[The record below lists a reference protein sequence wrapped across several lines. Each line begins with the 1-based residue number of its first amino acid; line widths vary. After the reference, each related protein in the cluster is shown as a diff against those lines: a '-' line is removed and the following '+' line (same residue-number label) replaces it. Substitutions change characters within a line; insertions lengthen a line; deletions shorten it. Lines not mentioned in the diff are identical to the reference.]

1 MMGLYHICLFI
12 IRSREKSA
20 LFFGI
25 FCFLIAIRS
34 LVTGE
39 RYLVGVLPDISWEV
53 YIKIAYLTFYLAA
66 PIFAIYFRYIFPKD
80 LSKHF
85 IILVSIVGA
94 LFSAIVVFT
103 PARFYTHTIPIFQIF
118 TVAASCYGFY
128 HLILAFIRKRQGA
141 LICLAGFAVLFLV
154 IVNDILYSNL
164 IIQTG
169 YMIQFGLF
177 VFLFF
182 QSFLLSV
189 RFSKAFETVE
199 LQHHAL
205 EETNTAYRKE
215 IIERKRTEKALL
227 ESEEKYRMLVE
238 NASDAIVVARNGML
252 CFVNSRAIEISGYS
266 EKELKSKPFMA
277 MVHPQDRD
285 TVQQKYF
292 QRFKGKDAPISFA
305 FRCLQKNGGVRWL
318 ELSAV
323 KISWE
328 GKPAIL
334 NFLRDVTEKHLLEE
348 ELVKA
353 QKLEAIGVLAGG
365 IAHDF
370 NNILAMIMGN
380 VSLAKMDVGQNDNL
394 FHLLDEAEEA
404 SKRAKALTRRLLT
417 FSEGG
422 APIKEITTISDVII
436 GCATFT
442 LSESKAECDF
452 NLPADLWP
460 VKIDVDQIN
469 QVIQNIII
477 NADQAM
483 PEGGK
488 IRIGAANISV
498 EMNDGLPL
506 QPGKYVML
514 TIQDSGIGIPQENLN
529 RIFDPYFT
537 SKENRSGLGLAA
549 AYSIINQHD
558 GHIAV
563 ASQKGLGT
571 TFKIYLPS
579 SNKEIREE
587 SQIVDNG
594 THDRG
599 KILAMDDEEMIR
611 NLIQLMLHQMGYE
624 VELANDGMEAIG
636 LYQHALEAG
645 EPFDAVI
652 LDLTVPGAMGGKE
665 AIDRLREIDTNVK
678 AIVTSGY
685 SVDPVMSNYEA
696 YGFCAVVEKPY
707 NLKKLGAT
715 LSEVL
720 KQ

>member
-1 MMGLYHICLFI
+1 MENGLLDLRTWDFKNDGPVALDGRWEFYWNTHLKPTNFSEDIPTREKILIEVPGTWNGQKIDGKKIPGEGYATYRMKIQLPVSDQRIAFKFLDMATAFSVYVDGKKIISTGFPGKTRLSTRPWFQPQVVEFDPVSEKLEVVILVSNFHHRKGGAWEPILLGLSEDIWQIRQNALNLDIFLFGGILMMGLYHICLFI

-20 LFFGI
+20 VFFGI

-53 YIKIAYLTFYLAA
+53 YIKIAYLTYYLAA
-66 PIFAIYFRYIFPKD
+66 PIFAIYFRFIFPKD

-85 IILVSIVGA
+85 IYVVGTVGV
-94 LFSAIVVFT
+94 LFSAIVLFT
-103 PARFYTHTIPIFQIF
+103 PARFYTNTIPIFQIF

-128 HLILAFIRKRQGA
+128 RLILAFIRRRQGA

-199 LQHHAL
+199 LQHHTL
-205 EETNTAYRKE
+205 EETNAAYRKE

-238 NASDAIVVARNGML
+238 NAGDAIVVARNGML
-252 CFVNSRAIEISGYS
+252 CFFNSRAIEISGYS
-266 EKELKSKPFMA
+266 EKELKSNPLMT

-285 TVQQKYF
+285 TVQQNYF
-292 QRFKGKDAPISFA
+292 QRFNGKDTPISFA
-305 FRCLQKNGGVRWL
+305 FRCLQKNGGIRWL

-328 GKPAIL
+328 GKPATL

-380 VSLAKMDVGQNDNL
+380 ISLAKMDVRQNDNL

-442 LSESKAECDF
+442 SNESKVECDF

-460 VKIDVDQIN
+460 VEIDVDQIN

-488 IRIGAANISV
+488 IRI
-498 EMNDGLPL
+498 
-506 QPGKYVML
+506 
-514 TIQDSGIGIPQENLN
+514 
-529 RIFDPYFT
+529 
-537 SKENRSGLGLAA
+537 
-549 AYSIINQHD
+549 
-558 GHIAV
+558 
-563 ASQKGLGT
+563 
-571 TFKIYLPS
+571 
-579 SNKEIREE
+579 
-587 SQIVDNG
+587 
-594 THDRG
+594 
-599 KILAMDDEEMIR
+599 
-611 NLIQLMLHQMGYE
+611 
-624 VELANDGMEAIG
+624 
-636 LYQHALEAG
+636 
-645 EPFDAVI
+645 
-652 LDLTVPGAMGGKE
+652 
-665 AIDRLREIDTNVK
+665 
-678 AIVTSGY
+678 
-685 SVDPVMSNYEA
+685 
-696 YGFCAVVEKPY
+696 
-707 NLKKLGAT
+707 
-715 LSEVL
+715 
-720 KQ
+720 